1 MVMVYQ
7 KPKKA
12 WQFMTK
18 SEPKPHFRNKKYCPE
33 CFVDRETLAEM
44 FLSENW
50 DNKSLAHH
58 IRENCTKCKEEVNV
72 KINT

>member
-1 MVMVYQ
+1 MVYVYG

-12 WQFMTK
+12 YEFMTK
-18 SEPKPHFRNKKYCPE
+18 EAPKPHPVSKKYCPE

-58 IRENCTKCKEEVNV
+58 IRENCPTCKEEVNV
-72 KINT
+72 QSV